1 MKVNEKSLAEVARK
15 NLPRD
20 ARNLIADATNDITIP
35 YYSGAMQY
43 VDDTLIQRGQG
54 KGLKIYDEIERDTHA
69 FAMLQKRK
77 KTLVAR
83 EWEVLPAS
91 DADIDVRA
99 ADIVRDQLKALPF
112 DRICEELLD
121 ATLKGFAISEVVW
134 GRVEGQ
140 IAPVDVVT
148 HDQRRFVF
156 D

>member
-69 FAMLQKRK
+69 FAMLHANGK
-77 KTLVAR
+77 
-83 EWEVLPAS
+83 S
-91 DADIDVRA
+91 
-99 ADIVRDQLKALPF
+99 
-112 DRICEELLD
+112 C
-121 ATLKGFAISEVVW
+121 
-134 GRVEGQ
+134 
-140 IAPVDVVT
+140 
-148 HDQRRFVF
+148 QRPMPILM
-156 D
+156 